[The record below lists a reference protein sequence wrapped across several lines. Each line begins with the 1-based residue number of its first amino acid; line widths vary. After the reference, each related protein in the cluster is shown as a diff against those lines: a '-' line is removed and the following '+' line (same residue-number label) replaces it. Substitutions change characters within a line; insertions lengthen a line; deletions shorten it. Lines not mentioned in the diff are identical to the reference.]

1 MRALHAGAVLAGF
14 SLQRLGNELAEKYLA
29 PDLARI
35 REKPAN
41 TTGRPNLKGQ
51 VIHLVSTPLPG
62 RMPRQTMRAALGI
75 EDEVTIPILR
85 RPDMPADAVDRLLFD
100 LLQAFATP
108 VSLSDVRREKIAGV
122 MARSGAKGA
131 GRTLSREEAAA
142 LLAQLADTGSFSFSP
157 SGKAIT
163 AEITP
168 EDLRAKLG

>member
-1 MRALHAGAVLAGF
+1 MKSAILALAGAAFLAGTAASAATLDVVKERGELRCGVSQGVLGF
-14 SLQRLGNELAEKYLA
+14 SA
-29 PDLARI
+29 PNDKGEWSGFDIDFCGEGTVEVRGT
-35 REKPAN
+35 PA
-41 TTGRPNLKGQ
+41 
-51 VIHLVSTPLPG
+51 
-62 RMPRQTMRAALGI
+62 
-75 EDEVTIPILR
+75 
-85 RPDMPADAVDRLLFD
+85 DMPADAVDRLLFD

>member
-1 MRALHAGAVLAGF
+1 M
-14 SLQRLGNELAEKYLA
+14 LGNGSSVSQQLLFPE
-29 PDLARI
+29 R
-35 REKPAN
+35 
-41 TTGRPNLKGQ
+41 
-51 VIHLVSTPLPG
+51 LVFSGDEYALLEENAVEF
-62 RMPRQTMRAALGI
+62 AALGFDI
-75 EDEVTIPILR
+75 DFCGEGTVEVRGTPA
-85 RPDMPADAVDRLLFD
+85 DMPADAVDRLLFD